1 MTYELSYAE
10 NASGTIRHINSVQ
23 EWSVKCVGGRVIKLQ
38 LAGFRKNGERN
49 TFAMKHLMAPS
60 SKGLTGDAKAERRL
74 MHRVDSAGNKAENPH
89 RGAKIVDR
97 YAQTRADKYGKAAK
111 LNAKKTSASNSVID
125 LALVNLETALA
136 RIASALG
143 GANWELWE
151 EEHVVVDFG
160 AACVRRVQADWAGA
174 GNTFAL
180 THHALATSIP
190 MTGMRVAEDSY
201 EVYHLG

>member
-1 MTYELSYAE
+1 VSYQLSYAE

-23 EWSVKCVGGRVIKLQ
+23 EWSVKCVGGRTIRLQ

-49 TFAMKHLMAPS
+49 TFALKHIMVPS
-60 SKGLTGDAKAERRL
+60 SKGITGDVKAERRL

-89 RGAKIVDR
+89 RGAKVVDR

-111 LNAKKTSASNSVID
+111 VNATKTSASNSVVD
-125 LALVNLETALA
+125 LSLVNLETVLT
-136 RIASALG
+136 RIASALV
-143 GANWELWE
+143 GADWGLWE

-160 AACVRRVQADWAGA
+160 VACVRRVQADWAGA
-174 GNTFAL
+174 GNAFAL
-180 THHALATSIP
+180 THHALAMSMP
-190 MTGMRVAEDSY
+190 MTGMRVGEDSY